1 MLALELVTDRATKQ
15 PATVV
20 TAAVIRY
27 AYEHGLILVRAGMH
41 ENVIRFIAPLVI
53 GDAELD
59 EGLDVLEAA
68 LAHAASIREEP
79 VP

>member
-1 MLALELVTDRATKQ
+1 
-15 PATVV
+15 
-20 TAAVIRY
+20 
-27 AYEHGLILVRAGMH
+27 MH